1 MKKSIYEPREDSLLL
16 SDQVRKNAKGVVLD
30 MGTGSGI
37 QAEAALELRQVE
49 RVIAVDKNPAA
60 VKHCKRTIKKRKL
73 ECYVSDLFAVFK
85 KGKLKGTQFD
95 TIIFNPP
102 YLPADKNKPDMALIG
117 GKKGY
122 EVVERF
128 LADAPHHLKTGGSIL
143 LLFSNLTNRHKVEE
157 LIKLNGFEFK
167 QLASSRQFFEE
178 LFIYQ
183 LAKNETAQK
192 LEPMGFSDIHYLDE
206 GQRGVIFTAM
216 HNGRKVAIKIKK
228 PTSEAEGRVRN
239 EGRTLELV
247 NKHGLGPKLL
257 MAKPDLVVY
266 EFVEGVFLKDWLPK
280 ARKAQIKPLLR
291 DLLHQGFVLDKL
303 GVAKEEMHRPLKN
316 AIVAK
321 NKVVLIDWER
331 THQSKKAHNVTQLCQ
346 FLMVWRDVLTKKG
359 MRIKDKDVIEA
370 AKAYKQK
377 PSDTTFNAV
386 VKTIDKS

>member
-16 SDQVRKNAKGVVLD
+16 ADQVRKHAKGVVLD
-30 MGTGSGI
+30 MGTGSGV
-37 QAEAALELRQVE
+37 QAEAALELPHVA

-60 VKHCKRTIKKRKL
+60 VKHCKQTIKKRKL
-73 ECYVSDLFAVFK
+73 ECYISDLFAVFK

-128 LADAPHHLKTGGSIL
+128 LADAPHHLKTDGIIL

-157 LIKLNGFEFK
+157 LIRLNGFEFK

-183 LAKNETAQK
+183 LSKNETAQK
-192 LEPMGFSDIHYLDE
+192 LEPLGFTDIHYLDE
-206 GQRGVIFTAM
+206 GQRGIIFTAM
-216 HNGRKVAIKIKK
+216 HKGKKVAVKIKK

-247 NKHGLGPKLL
+247 NKHGLGPKLV

-266 EFVEGVFLKDWLPK
+266 EFVEGMFLKDWLPK
-280 ARKAQIKPLLR
+280 AKKTQITPLLK

-303 GVAKEEMHRPLKN
+303 GIAKEEMHRPLKN
-316 AIVAK
+316 AIVTK

-331 THQSKKAHNVTQLCQ
+331 THPSKRAHNVTQLCQ
-346 FLMVWRDVLTKKG
+346 FMMVWADVLAKKG
-359 MRIKDKDVIEA
+359 IKLKDKDIIGA
-370 AKAYKQK
+370 AKAYKEK
-377 PSDTTFNAV
+377 PGEKTFASV
-386 VKTIDKS
+386 VNLL